1 MHATIKDPG
10 DLPAVLTAKDV
21 MAFLGVARPTAYE
34 LMNRKD
40 FPSIRIGRSL
50 KVTKQ
55 ALLAWLEQKATTEK

>member
-1 MHATIKDPG
+1 MHPTIKDPSE
-10 DLPAVLTAKDV
+10 LPAVLGARDV
-21 MAFLGVARPTAYE
+21 MAFLGIARPTAYE

-55 ALLAWLEQKATTEK
+55 ALLAWLEQKAAK